1 MKISDLVGKK
11 NVSVKVRVPASL
23 VKKTKGALA
32 GTVKGTFT
40 GRMKKTGR
48 VVRLTVSIDGTTH
61 QFRPQD
67 VTLA

>member
-11 NVSVKVRVPASL
+11 DINVKVRVPASL
-23 VKKTKGALA
+23 VKKTKGALS
-32 GTVKGTFT
+32 GTVKGLFT
-40 GRMKKTGR
+40 GRMKKSGR
-48 VVRLTVSIDGTTH
+48 VVRLAVKIDGATH